1 MTMGTMAEPLRVSA
15 LRVRSPQLSSRR
27 PRPKMPRLRFANSG
41 YDFVTL
47 VAANTT
53 LFDIGAIRYE
63 LLKLLGIRVDVL
75 TPQALPERFRAKVLA
90 EAVPV

>member
-1 MTMGTMAEPLRVSA
+1 
-15 LRVRSPQLSSRR
+15 
-27 PRPKMPRLRFANSG
+27 MPRLGFANSG
-41 YDFVTL
+41 YDFVAL
-47 VAANTT
+47 VVANTT
-53 LFDIGAIRYE
+53 LFDISAIRYE

>member
-1 MTMGTMAEPLRVSA
+1 MTMATMAKPVRVSA
-15 LRVRSPQLSSRR
+15 LPVRSPQLSSRR

-47 VAANTT
+47 VVANTT

-63 LLKLLGIRVDVL
+63 LLKLLGVRVDVL
-75 TPQALPERFRAKVLA
+75 TPQALPERFRAKVPA
-90 EAVPV
+90 AAVPV

>member
-1 MTMGTMAEPLRVSA
+1 MAMGTMAEPLRVSA

-41 YDFVTL
+41 YDFMTRVT
-47 VAANTT
+47 ANTT

-63 LLKLLGIRVDVL
+63 LLKLLGVRVDVL

-90 EAVPV
+90 EAVAL

>member
-1 MTMGTMAEPLRVSA
+1 MTMATMAEPVWVSV
-15 LRVRSPQLSSRR
+15 LPVRSPQLSSHR
-27 PRPKMPRLRFANSG
+27 PRPKIPLLRFANRG
-41 YDFVTL
+41 YDSMML

-63 LLKLLGIRVDVL
+63 LLKLLGICVDVL
-75 TPQALPERFRAKVLA
+75 TRRALPERFRAKVLA

>member
-1 MTMGTMAEPLRVSA
+1 MTMATMAEALRVSV
-15 LRVRSPQLSSRR
+15 LPVRPPQLSSCR
-27 PRPKMPRLRFANSG
+27 PRHKMPRLRFANRG
-41 YDFVTL
+41 YDFVAL
-47 VAANTT
+47 VTANTT

-63 LLKLLGIRVDVL
+63 LLKLLGVRVDVL

>member
-1 MTMGTMAEPLRVSA
+1 MTMATMAEPLRVSA
-15 LRVRSPQLSSRR
+15 LRVRPPQFSSR

-41 YDFVTL
+41 YDFITRVT
-47 VAANTT
+47 ANTT

-63 LLKLLGIRVDVL
+63 LLTLLGVRVDVL

-90 EAVPV
+90 EAIPV

>member
-1 MTMGTMAEPLRVSA
+1 M
-15 LRVRSPQLSSRR
+15 PQ
-27 PRPKMPRLRFANSG
+27 LRFANSG
-41 YDFVTL
+41 CDFMTL

-63 LLKLLGIRVDVL
+63 LLKLLGVSVDVL
-75 TPQALPERFRAKVLA
+75 TPQALPERFHAKVLA